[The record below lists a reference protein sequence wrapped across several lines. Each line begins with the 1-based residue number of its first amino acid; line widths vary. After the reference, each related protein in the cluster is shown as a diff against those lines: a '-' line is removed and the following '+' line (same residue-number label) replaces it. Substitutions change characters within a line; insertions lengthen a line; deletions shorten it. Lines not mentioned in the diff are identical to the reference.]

1 MELNDLERRCL
12 DAFRAGT
19 DRTPRMEAETT
30 DDWISFGLGL
40 LLHSGALIRASRL
53 AQKKTDLGYKS
64 DGSPV
69 TRLENHIEQE
79 LRERLKT
86 FSPGAAVVGEETGGA
101 LPSAGVAVAIDPVD
115 GTWAFLSRTETLAT
129 VLAVFRDGA
138 PFVGMVGNPVTG
150 EIGYAARDVQTR
162 LLQLSVLGE
171 DDVASALPLPRLDS
185 GITLV
190 SVQPGRSTAPV
201 IATLYEAW
209 QGDRI
214 GFVRSPG
221 GSPSWALLEA
231 AKGNYVYVNLWG
243 RHPAYAFDLAAGVL
257 LVRGAGGEVTD
268 LNGAPIDPVGHQG
281 PLIAAVDDVARDQV
295 SELVREAV
303 SG

>member
-1 MELNDLERRCL
+1 MALNDLERRCL
-12 DAFRAGT
+12 DAFRSGT
-19 DRTPRMEAETT
+19 DRTPHMEGETT
-30 DDWISFGLGL
+30 DDWISFGLDL
-40 LLHSGALIRASRL
+40 LLHSGSLIRTERL
-53 AQKKTDLGYKS
+53 AQETDLSYKS

-69 TRLENHIEQE
+69 TRLEESIERE
-79 LRERLKT
+79 LRNRLKT
-86 FSPGAAVVGEETGGA
+86 FSPGAVVVGEETGGE

-129 VLAVFRDGA
+129 ALAVFRDGA
-138 PFVGMVGNPVTG
+138 PFVGMVGNPATG

-171 DDVASALPLPRLDS
+171 GDVASALPLPRLDS
-185 GITLV
+185 GATLV

-201 IATLYEAW
+201 IAKLYEAW
-209 QGDRI
+209 QGGRV

-231 AKGNYVYVNLWG
+231 AKGNFVYVNLWG

-257 LVRGAGGEVTD
+257 LVKGAGGQVTD
-268 LNGAPIDPVGHQG
+268 LSGAPIDPVDHQG
-281 PLIAAVDDVARDQV
+281 PFIAAVDDMARGQVA
-295 SELVREAV
+295 ELVREAV

>member
-1 MELNDLERRCL
+1 MLLNDLERRCL

-19 DRTPRMEAETT
+19 GHPSRAREETT
-30 DDWISFGLGL
+30 ADWISFGLDL
-40 LLHSGALIRASRL
+40 LLHAGALVRAARL
-53 AQKKTDLGYKS
+53 AQETDMDYKS

-69 TRLENHIEQE
+69 TSLEERIEQE
-79 LRERLKT
+79 LCSRLKD
-86 FSPGAAVVGEETGGA
+86 FSPGAVVVGEETGGA
-101 LPSAGVAVAIDPVD
+101 LPSNGVAVAIDPVD

-129 VLAVFRDGA
+129 VLAVFRDGV
-138 PFVGMVGNPVTG
+138 PFVGMVGNPATG
-150 EIGYAARDVQTR
+150 EIGYAAREATTR
-162 LLQLSVLGE
+162 LLQLSVMGE
-171 DDVASALPLPRLDS
+171 GDVASALPLPRLDS
-185 GITLV
+185 GVTLV

-201 IATLYEAW
+201 ITKLYEAW

-257 LVRGAGGEVTD
+257 LVQGAGGEVTD
-268 LNGAPIDPVGHQG
+268 MDGVPIDPVGHQG
-281 PLIAAVDDVARDQV
+281 PFIAAVDDTARSQV
-295 SELVREAV
+295 SEIVREAV

>member
-1 MELNDLERRCL
+1 MALNDLELRCL
-12 DAFRAGT
+12 AAFRAGADPT
-19 DRTPRMEAETT
+19 YGQGDSAN
-30 DDWISFGLGL
+30 DWIAFGLDV
-40 LLHSGALIRASRL
+40 LLHSGSRIRASRL
-53 AQKKTDLGYKS
+53 AKDADLDYKS

-69 TRLENHIEQE
+69 TRLEERIEQE

-86 FSPGAAVVGEETGGA
+86 FSPGAVVVGEETGGT
-101 LPSAGVAVAIDPVD
+101 LPSKGVAVAIDPVD

-138 PFVGMVGNPVTG
+138 PVVGIVGNPVTG
-150 EIGYAARDVQTR
+150 EIGYAARGVGTR
-162 LLQLSVLGE
+162 LVQLSVLGE
-171 DDVASALPLPRLDS
+171 DDVGSSLPLPRLDS
-185 GITLV
+185 GVTLV

-201 IATLYEAW
+201 MSKLYEAW
-209 QGDRI
+209 QGRSV

-231 AKGNYVYVNLWG
+231 AKGSYVYVNLWG
-243 RHPAYAFDLAAGVL
+243 RRPADAYDLAAGVL

-268 LNGAPIDPVGHQG
+268 MNGDPLDAVGHQG
-281 PLIAAVDDVARDQV
+281 PLIAGVDDAARNQV
-295 SELVREAV
+295 SKLVREAV